1 MRLATWRQLREVIR
15 RADLILEVLDSRDP
29 ETTRS
34 LKAESIIKSEG
45 KDFILVLN
53 KCDLIPRIYAEEWK
67 KFYER
72 KGLKAVYISTKHRRG
87 TRILRREIL
96 RAAITTPVIVAI
108 IGFPKVGKSSIINV
122 LKGKHSAQTSPYPG
136 TPGYTKN
143 VQLYKIDNKIYMID
157 TPGVIPVEGGELE
170 TVIRGRP
177 IEKINEPVNIA
188 IKLIE
193 KIQRYVPSA
202 FLQAY
207 GTNEKN
213 PIKLLEFIAVKRG
226 WFYKTTHEP
235 NLDEAARALIRDFLN
250 GKIPYYVPPPT
261 MVNKNH

>member
-1 MRLATWRQLREVIR
+1 MKLATWKQLREVIR
-15 RADLILEVLDSRDP
+15 RADIILEVLDSRDP

-34 LKAESIIKSEG
+34 LRAESIIRSEG

-53 KCDLIPRIYAEEWK
+53 KCDLIPKTYAEGWK

-72 KGLKAVYISTKHRRG
+72 NGLKAIYISTKQRYG

-96 RAAITTPVIVAI
+96 RIAITTPVIVAV
-108 IGFPKVGKSSIINV
+108 IGFPKVGKSSIINI

-143 VQLYKIDNKIYMID
+143 VQLYKIDNRIYMID
-157 TPGVIPVEGGELE
+157 TPGVIPIEGGELE
-170 TVIRGRP
+170 AIIRGKP
-177 IEKINEPVNIA
+177 VESINEPVNIA
-188 IKLIE
+188 IKLM
-193 KIQRYVPSA
+193 KRIQKYVPSA

-207 GTNEKN
+207 GVDEKD
-213 PIKLLEFIAVKRG
+213 PLKLLEFIAVKRG

-235 NLDEAARALIRDFLN
+235 NIDEAARTVIRDFLN
-250 GKIPYYVPPPT
+250 GKIPYYVPPPQ
-261 MVNKNH
+261 